1 MSDAWEYAVAI
12 EGWYRALIESNGQNS
27 ISFWTLNKQTSRI
40 DFCNDHVKNH
50 IDIKISLEALGDPTV
65 EDIRKWDFIIT
76 MASHDYDSNDQNLG
90 SSRRV
95 DQAKSEWQ
103 FGGGRDSEGDRE
115 RDANIMDVATI
126 VGEGKEPGRPQEE
139 MLDYDTPAARNRFE
153 NDKTAVVL
161 EASFSEDI
169 SPPVITPFATNGFAH
184 NVWYVMENAPASFWT
199 LIADQSTLT
208 RVEFYWRPLGVA
220 GLSKVDMVNLT
231 GDYWIADIRP
241 DELRSSISPVELVDG
256 TLARPFEAWIEAEDE
271 FGNDAKSTLFTFAIP
286 DENLQ
291 YVVATG
297 LGPGETAVLYD
308 GTIISVPESWS
319 RVGSEEL
326 NFVVV
331 PLGTTGQYSVD
342 ISGARESMT
351 YLDVARWVMK
361 VDLPLD
367 GIILT
372 GEIIEPELAKPI
384 GLTLHYP
391 TYDEPGDQKNIGL
404 FQYEGGPNRW
414 TTVFGQVNEFGNA
427 VTADIRTQGTYALF
441 KDSRLGYDFSEGLSG
456 VLADPNPFSPNGDGL
471 YDETR
476 IGFFLSRE
484 ADWVTVEIYD
494 VAGQEVRTI
503 NWQQGLTTDGRNA
516 FEIVWDGTDDDGDVV
531 PYGIYVARVEVRFK
545 VEPRNER
552 KNIPIVLIK

>member
-1 MSDAWEYAVAI
+1 
-12 EGWYRALIESNGQNS
+12 
-27 ISFWTLNKQTSRI
+27 
-40 DFCNDHVKNH
+40 
-50 IDIKISLEALGDPTV
+50 
-65 EDIRKWDFIIT
+65 
-76 MASHDYDSNDQNLG
+76 
-90 SSRRV
+90 
-95 DQAKSEWQ
+95 
-103 FGGGRDSEGDRE
+103 
-115 RDANIMDVATI
+115 
-126 VGEGKEPGRPQEE
+126 
-139 MLDYDTPAARNRFE
+139 
-153 NDKTAVVL
+153 
-161 EASFSEDI
+161 
-169 SPPVITPFATNGFAH
+169 
-184 NVWYVMENAPASFWT
+184 
-199 LIADQSTLT
+199 
-208 RVEFYWRPLGVA
+208 
-220 GLSKVDMVNLT
+220 MVNLT